1 MNKFIKFHKFHNLI
15 RMRLHRVFKAKP
27 NETLA
32 KINPHL
38 PKVPLDE
45 QCRGYS
51 AVLQYSATVTL
62 TLVQ

>member
-1 MNKFIKFHKFHNLI
+1 MNKFIKFHKLHKLI
-15 RMRLHRVFKAKP
+15 RMRLQRVFKAKP
-27 NETLA
+27 NKTLA

-51 AVLQYSATVTL
+51 ASLQ
-62 TLVQ
+62 

>member
-1 MNKFIKFHKFHNLI
+1 MNKFIKFHKLHNLI
-15 RMRLHRVFKAKP
+15 KMRLHRVFKGKP

-45 QCRGYS
+45 QSRGYS
-51 AVLQYSATVTL
+51 AELQ
-62 TLVQ
+62 

>member
-1 MNKFIKFHKFHNLI
+1 MNKFIKFHKLHNLI
-15 RMRLHRVFKAKP
+15 KMRLHRVFKGKP

-51 AVLQYSATVTL
+51 AELQ
-62 TLVQ
+62 

>member
-1 MNKFIKFHKFHNLI
+1 MNKFIKFHKLHNLI
-15 RMRLHRVFKAKP
+15 KMRLHRVFKAKP

-38 PKVPLDE
+38 PKCPWMNSAAATVPS
-45 QCRGYS
+45 YS
-51 AVLQYSATVTL
+51 NSATVTL

>member
-1 MNKFIKFHKFHNLI
+1 MNKFIKFHKLHNLI

-45 QCRGYS
+45 QCRATVLGYS
-51 AVLQYSATVTL
+51 NPNPSSIK
-62 TLVQ
+62 